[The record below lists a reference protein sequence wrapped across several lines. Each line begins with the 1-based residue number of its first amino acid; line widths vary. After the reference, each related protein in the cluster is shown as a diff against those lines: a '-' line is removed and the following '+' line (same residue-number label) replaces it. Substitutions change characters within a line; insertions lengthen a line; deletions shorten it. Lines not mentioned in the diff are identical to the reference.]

1 MKFNRAGIVAVL
13 ICSLGFTLPGQLPPN
28 AIMAI
33 VHDTVITRQEVDE
46 LARNAILESVRRYA
60 RQPEV
65 LNQKVAE
72 VRAEALERLIEDRLI
87 LHEFATAGYILPE
100 SLVEEYV
107 QERIRAEFGDRV
119 TLTKSLQEEG
129 LTTEKYRQRVRDRF
143 IIQQMRYKN
152 VSGEIIISPSKIENY
167 YLAHQDEFRVEE
179 QVKLRMIV
187 LGKPSAED
195 ADQVRELGREIR
207 LKLQEGAA
215 FTEMAAIYSQ
225 GRQGREGGDWGW
237 VQRFNEEGASV
248 LRPELAEVAFSL
260 KPGEFSEVIDLP
272 EAVYLMLIE
281 DKRSNHVRPL
291 SEVRDEIEAAML
303 TQERE
308 RLQRLW
314 VERLKSKTYVR
325 YF

>member
-1 MKFNRAGIVAVL
+1 MRFNRAILLAVAVG
-13 ICSLGFTLPGQLPPN
+13 IFGHPLPAQLPPN
-28 AIMAI
+28 GIMAI
-33 VHDTVITRQEVDE
+33 VHDTVITREEVDQ
-46 LARNAILESVRRYA
+46 LSRNAILESLRRYS

-72 VRAEALERLIEDRLI
+72 VRGEALERLVEDRLI
-87 LHEFATAGYILPE
+87 LHEFATAGYNLPE

-143 IIQQMRYKN
+143 VIQQMRHKN
-152 VSGEIIISPSKIENY
+152 VSSEIIISPSKIENY

-179 QVKLRMIV
+179 RVKLRMIM
-187 LGKPSAED
+187 LGKPSAAD
-195 ADQVRELGREIR
+195 ADQVRELAREIA
-207 LKLQEGAA
+207 LKLKEGAA

-237 VQRFNEEGASV
+237 VQRFNEDGASV
-248 LRPELAEVAFSL
+248 LRQELAEVAFSL
-260 KPGEFSEVIDLP
+260 KPGEFSDVIDLP
-272 EAVYLMLIE
+272 EAVYLMLVE
-281 DKRSNHVRPL
+281 DKRLANVRPL

-303 TQERE
+303 TKERE

-314 VERLKSKTYVR
+314 IERLKTKTYVR